1 MSSALSALA
10 SLVRHSARRSR
21 ALLLVT
27 AALLVGFQALAS
39 LMAASFQESD
49 SFVQIAAM
57 MPDFLRQALGAS
69 FLALLTFSG
78 IALLGF
84 FHFAVI
90 AFLVGLAVAIAT
102 EPASEVEQRFTDL
115 LLARPLPRWVP
126 IARSAGLVAAVAAG
140 MAAAMCA
147 GTWLGLAL
155 SAPAGL
161 AWPAPSLILSLG
173 GLMAALM
180 FGCGGLALPIGAA
193 ARRRGVAGAA
203 AGLLIFALFL
213 LDVVARVWK
222 PAHGLG
228 RLSPFHYFEP
238 IRVVGGQPLDWTH
251 VAVLVGVGAAG
262 VVAALV
268 IYSHRDL

>member
-1 MSSALSALA
+1 MSGALA
-10 SLVRHSARRSR
+10 ALAALVRHSARRGR

-39 LMAASFQESD
+39 RMAASFEASD
-49 SFVQIAAM
+49 SFGPIAAM
-57 MPDFLRQALGAS
+57 LPDFLRQALGAS
-69 FLALLTFSG
+69 FLALLSFSG

-90 AFLVGLAVAIAT
+90 AFLVGLSVAIGT
-102 EPASEVEQRFTDL
+102 EPASEVEHRFTDL
-115 LLARPLPRWVP
+115 VLARPLPRWVP
-126 IARSAGLVAAVAAG
+126 IARSAVLVAAVAAG

-147 GTWLGLAL
+147 GTWVGLAL

-161 AWPAPSLILSLG
+161 VWPAPRLILSLG

-180 FGCGGLALPIGAA
+180 FACGGLAVAIGAA

-213 LDVVARVWK
+213 LDVVARVWE
-222 PAHGLG
+222 PARGLG

-238 IRVVGGQPLDWTH
+238 IRLVGGQPLDWTH
-251 VAVLVGVGAAG
+251 VAVLIGVGAAG

-268 IYSHRDL
+268 VYARRDL